1 MAETRHDPGGLLAAG
16 KRILRTLHSLAQSR
30 FELFLLEF
38 REERL
43 RWFDALVLAG
53 ACLVC
58 AFLALALLTVTVVV
72 IFWEHRILVLVLM
85 TLGYAAV
92 AGGLFW
98 VLRRRLAA
106 WESFAATLD
115 QFKKDQA
122 CFSKEN

>member
-1 MAETRHDPGGLLAAG
+1 MAETPHDPGGLLATG
-16 KRILRTLHSLAQSR
+16 KRILCTLHSLAQSR
-30 FELFLLEF
+30 LELFLLEF

-43 RWFDALVLAG
+43 RWFDALALAG

-58 AFLALALLTVTVVV
+58 AFLALALLTVTVVM
-72 IFWEHRILVLVLM
+72 IFWEHRILMLVLM
-85 TLGYAAV
+85 TLVYAV
-92 AGGLFW
+92 AAGRLFW

-106 WESFAATLD
+106 WESFATTLD